1 MPPRKNGFR
10 PYRSDSRPTI
20 GTAVV
25 DATRYEVVT
34 QVNRSNPPMSAIIR
48 GIAVPTTVWSR
59 AARKSASIRPPI
71 VRTTCR
77 LGIASKS
84 TSDGEVLIRRSVGV
98 SVN

>member
-1 MPPRKNGFR
+1 MPREEWLPAIQVGQPADDRHRRGR
-10 PYRSDSRPTI
+10 RDEVRGRDPGEPIEPTHVRDYP
-20 GTAVV
+20 GHRRT
-25 DATRYEVVT
+25 DDR
-34 QVNRSNPPMSAIIR
+34 
-48 GIAVPTTVWSR
+48 WSR